1 VTDDDLERLAQAG
14 VYDAGATDAADQ
26 RAMLERLLDGG
37 LGIEDLVSAN
47 RLGNL
52 VLRAFERQILP
63 GERVTIEE
71 AATSTALSVDDVL
84 RIRRAWGL
92 ADPSPGERAIAP
104 AELTGLAFMG
114 SVVAFVGAE
123 QALHVARVMGTAMS
137 RMAEAEIALVRSRV
151 EAPMQRSHA
160 STATMLVTYAN
171 LLEGLLPAALTT
183 LDALHRAHLVAVGWR
198 YSDRTLPP
206 SESNIVETVI
216 GFADLT
222 ASTSL
227 VQRLDLAG
235 LDRAI
240 TTFETVTS
248 DVIAAAGATVV
259 KRLGD
264 GVMFVTAHPDVACG
278 IALDLVDAFRAHPV
292 APPVRVGLAA
302 GRVAALR
309 GDFFGP
315 PVHLAARIVGVARS
329 STVLVSDDV
338 RRRIAGV
345 APAFACH
352 AEPPVALAG
361 FEMPVTLH
369 RLERAGSG
377 FRTSSPASA

>member
-1 VTDDDLERLAQAG
+1 VTDDDLDRLAQAG
-14 VYDAGATDAADQ
+14 VYDPDAADAAEQ
-26 RAMLERLLDGG
+26 RAVLDRLLENG
-37 LGIEDLVSAN
+37 LTMDDLLAAN
-47 RLGNL
+47 RIGNL
-52 VLRAFERQILP
+52 VLRAFERLILP
-63 GERVTIEE
+63 GERVTLDA
-71 AATSTALSVDDVL
+71 AATATGLPVGEVL

-92 ADPSPGERAIAP
+92 ADLGPSERAIAP
-104 AELTGLAFMG
+104 TELTGLAFMA
-114 SVVAFVGAE
+114 SVAAFVGPE
-123 QALHVARVMGTAMS
+123 PALHVARVMGTAMS

-151 EAPMQRSHA
+151 EAPMVQSHA
-160 STATMLVTYAN
+160 STAAMLVAYAS
-171 LLEGLLPAALTT
+171 LLEGMLPAALTT
-183 LDALHRAHLVAVGWR
+183 LDALHRAHLVAIGWR
-198 YSDRTLPP
+198 YSDRALPP
-206 SESNIVETVI
+206 SESNIVETVV

-222 ASTSL
+222 ASTAL
-227 VQRLDLAG
+227 VQRLDLTG
-235 LDRAI
+235 LDHAI

-264 GVMFVTAHPDVACG
+264 GVMFVTAYPDVACG

-315 PVHLAARIVGVARS
+315 PVHLAARIVGVAAP

-338 RRRIAGV
+338 RRRIEGV
-345 APAFACH
+345 KPAVACT

-361 FEMPVTLH
+361 FETPVTLH
-369 RLERAGSG
+369 RLERADSG
-377 FRTSSPASA
+377 FRTSSPVSS

>member
-1 VTDDDLERLAQAG
+1 MTPEDLDRLAQAG
-14 VYDAGATDAADQ
+14 VYAPDAADAAAQ
-26 RAMLERLLDGG
+26 RAVLDRLLEHG
-37 LGIEDLVSAN
+37 LTIEDLLSAN

-52 VLRAFERQILP
+52 VLRAFERLILP
-63 GERVTIEE
+63 GDRVTLDDAA
-71 AATSTALSVDDVL
+71 AATGLAVAEVL

-92 ADPSPGERAIAP
+92 ADPAPGERAFAT
-104 AELTGLAFMG
+104 AELAALAYMG
-114 SVVAFVGAE
+114 SVAAFVGSE
-123 QALHVARVMGTAMS
+123 QALHIARVMGTAMS

-151 EAPMQRSHA
+151 EAPMHENRA
-160 STATMLVTYAN
+160 STASMLVAYAS
-171 LLEGLLPAALTT
+171 LLEGTLPAALTT
-183 LDALHRAHLVAVGWR
+183 LDALHRAHLVAIGWR
-198 YSDRTLPP
+198 YSDRALPP
-206 SESNIVETVI
+206 SESNIVDTVV

-222 ASTSL
+222 ASTAL

-264 GVMFVTAHPDVACG
+264 GVMFVTADPGVACA

-315 PVHLAARIVGVARS
+315 PVHLAARIVSAAAP
-329 STVLVSDDV
+329 STALVSDDV
-338 RRRIAGV
+338 RARLDV
-345 APAFACH
+345 APSFACV

-361 FEMPVTLH
+361 FDGPVTLH
-369 RLERAGSG
+369 RLERAGG
-377 FRTSSPASA
+377 NRTPLPASS

>member
-1 VTDDDLERLAQAG
+1 VTDDDLDRLAQGG
-14 VYDAGATDAADQ
+14 VYDPDAADAAEQ
-26 RAMLERLLDGG
+26 RALLHRLLENG
-37 LGIEDLVSAN
+37 LTLEDLLSAN

-52 VLRAFERQILP
+52 VLRAFARLILP
-63 GERVTIEE
+63 GERVSIDD
-71 AATSTALSVDDVL
+71 AATSTGLTVGEVL

-92 ADPSPGERAIAP
+92 TDPGPGERAISP
-104 AELTGLAFMG
+104 PELTALAFMA
-114 SVVAFVGAE
+114 SAAAFVGPE
-123 QALHVARVMGTAMS
+123 PALHVARVMGTAMS
-137 RMAEAEIALVRSRV
+137 RLAEAEIATVRSRIEV
-151 EAPMQRSHA
+151 PMLESRA
-160 STATMLVTYAN
+160 SMAAMLVAYAG
-171 LLEGLLPAALTT
+171 LLEGMLPAALTT
-183 LDALHRAHLVAVGWR
+183 LDALHRAHLVAIGWR
-198 YSDRTLPP
+198 YSDRSLPP
-206 SESNIVETVI
+206 SESNIVETVV

-227 VQRLDLAG
+227 VQHLDLTG

-240 TTFETVTS
+240 TTFETLTS

-315 PVHLAARIVGVARS
+315 PVHLAARIVNAAAP
-329 STVLVSDDV
+329 STVLMSDDV
-338 RRRIAGV
+338 RARLDAV
-345 APAFACH
+345 THAFACVP
-352 AEPPVALAG
+352 EPPVALAG
-361 FEMPVTLH
+361 FETPVTLH

-377 FRTSSPASA
+377 FRTSLPGSS